1 LVRKIAVRKILG
13 NHASLLRDRDIL
25 FLEERLR
32 KGLGNIRSI
41 RKEHRKR
48 LGKET
53 IRKGQGNI
61 CGIVATR
68 TALGSFVRK
77 RIRKR
82 F

>member
-1 LVRKIAVRKILG
+1 LRIRKILG
-13 NHASLLRDRDIL
+13 NHGSLLRDRDIL

-32 KGLGNIRSI
+32 KGQGNICGI

-48 LGKET
+48 LGKGT

-68 TALGSFVRK
+68 TELGSFVRK